1 MIEKKHVHIGHILH
15 IDEVAPEFPAAF
27 KQAQLPGLADLVM
40 ELVYHRR
47 HLALVILLRA
57 VDVEIAQPHHLHR
70 QVRPAAAEVLIELK
84 FGISVDVK
92 RIFAAALF
100 PETVVAVAVN
110 RGRGCVNKTRFTGDG
125 KI

>member
-1 MIEKKHVHIGHILH
+1 MHDPGDLLKTFRAAGTAIVDAADLRMIEKKHVHIRHILH

-57 VDVEIAQPHHLHR
+57 VNVEIA
-70 QVRPAAAEVLIELK
+70 
-84 FGISVDVK
+84 
-92 RIFAAALF
+92 
-100 PETVVAVAVN
+100 
-110 RGRGCVNKTRFTGDG
+110 
-125 KI
+125 